1 MNNNIEQPQKDN
13 TLKTVLIILGVVLGV
28 IAIGVIGFILLFTM
42 VFNKTLD
49 FIEENSNEYSENH
62 NSSSSDDDYESTDDE
77 EYEDEDIII
86 QENYSNIEKIS
97 LSTLK
102 EMIKKK
108 RSFVIVISQTYCSH
122 CIAYKPVYNEV
133 LKSNKVKGYELDL
146 LTLSE
151 NEYEEFKNI
160 LSISGTPTTLVY
172 IDGVAQQDILVGSVT
187 KQDLNDYLSKY
198 GFI

>member
-1 MNNNIEQPQKDN
+1 MNNNVEQPKKDN
-13 TLKTVLIILGVVLGV
+13 TLKTVLIILGIVLGV
-28 IAIGVIGFILLFTM
+28 IAVGVIGFILLFTM

-62 NSSSSDDDYESTDDE
+62 NSSSSEDEYGSTDDE
-77 EYEDEDIII
+77 EYDGEEIII
-86 QENYSNIEKIS
+86 QDNYSNIEKIS

-122 CIAYKPVYNEV
+122 CIAYKPIYNEV
-133 LKSNKVKGYELDL
+133 LKSNKVKGYELDI

-151 NEYEEFKNI
+151 DEYEEFKTI

-172 IDGVAQQDILVGSVT
+172 IDGVAQEEILEGNTTSE
-187 KQDLNDYLSKY
+187 KLNDYLSKY